1 VTAAIIVAAGRGTR
15 MGPNVDK
22 LFLEVAGAPVIFHTW
37 RRFDAAG
44 FGEILLVVRDGLQE
58 AFVDLATTLQPRT
71 PWRLAPGGRERQD
84 SVWSGLAALNPDTRW
99 VAIQD
104 GARPCTSLDLIQ
116 RCLEAARRTGASV
129 AAQPAVDTMKESNDG
144 RCISRHLDR
153 AKLWAVQ
160 TPQCFRLDLIRHALT
175 EIRNRGLQ
183 VTDDTAACEVI
194 GQPVELVSSAA
205 PNPKVT
211 APGDLPWID
220 HLLRSGA

>member
-1 VTAAIIVAAGRGTR
+1 

-22 LFLEVAGAPVIFHTW
+22 LFLEVAGAPVISHTW

-44 FGEILLVVRDGLQE
+44 FSEILLVVRDGLQE

-71 PWRLAPGGRERQD
+71 PWRLVPGGQERQD
-84 SVWSGLAALNPDTRW
+84 SVWGGLAAVNPDTRW

-104 GARPCTSLDLIQ
+104 GARPCTSIELIQ

-129 AAQPAVDTMKESNDG
+129 AAQPAVDTMKESDDG

-153 AKLWAVQ
+153 SKLWAVQ
-160 TPQCFRLDLIRHALT
+160 TPQCFQVDLIRHALG
-175 EIRNRGLQ
+175 EVRRRGLH

-211 APGDLPWID
+211 APGDLPWIE